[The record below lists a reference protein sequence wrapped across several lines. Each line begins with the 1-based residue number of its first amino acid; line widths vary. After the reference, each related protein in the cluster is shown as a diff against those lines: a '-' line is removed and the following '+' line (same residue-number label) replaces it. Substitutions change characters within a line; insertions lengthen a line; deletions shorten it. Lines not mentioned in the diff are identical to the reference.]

1 MMRLNIFDA
10 QRHHRNLKWTE
21 IKRVIN
27 IKHENGKIKRCRLAI
42 ILKGNLLINII
53 KLDR

>member
-21 IKRVIN
+21 IKRIIN
-27 IKHENGKIKRCRLAI
+27 IKHEKWKNGKIKRCKPAM

-53 KLDR
+53 K